1 MVLTIQESEN
11 PGKTNKKNPQMTK
24 FADPTEAIMVV
35 KTKDNCKGLQIDFLS
50 LSEGDKITLT

>member
-1 MVLTIQESEN
+1 
-11 PGKTNKKNPQMTK
+11 MTK